1 MGIWNNDRIDKLEA
15 RLTSLENQLHATLWF
30 QKELML
36 LVKQFTEQVGVNFSD
51 QVKKQTENF
60 SSDIKRKIDDEY

>member
-1 MGIWNNDRIDKLEA
+1 MGIWINDRIEKLEA
-15 RLTSLENQLHATLWF
+15 RLTSLENQLHGTLWF

>member
-1 MGIWNNDRIDKLEA
+1 MGIWNNDRIEKLEA
-15 RLTSLENQLHATLWF
+15 RLTSLETPLHGTLWF

>member
-1 MGIWNNDRIDKLEA
+1 MGIWNNDRIEKLEA
-15 RLTSLENQLHATLWF
+15 RLTSLENQLHGTLWF

>member
-1 MGIWNNDRIDKLEA
+1 MGIWNNDRIEKLEA
-15 RLTSLENQLHATLWF
+15 RLTSLENQLHGTLWF

-60 SSDIKRKIDDEY
+60 SSDIIRKIDDEY

>member
-1 MGIWNNDRIDKLEA
+1 MGIWNNDRIEKLEA
-15 RLTSLENQLHATLWF
+15 RLTSLENQLHGTLWF

-36 LVKQFTEQVGVNFSD
+36 LEKQFTEQVGVNFSD

>member
-1 MGIWNNDRIDKLEA
+1 MGIWNNDRIEKLEA
-15 RLTSLENQLHATLWF
+15 RLTSLENQLHGTLWF
-30 QKELML
+30 QKQLML

>member
-1 MGIWNNDRIDKLEA
+1 MGIWNNDRIEKLEA
-15 RLTSLENQLHATLWF
+15 RLTSLENQLHGTLWF

-36 LVKQFTEQVGVNFSD
+36 LVKQFTEQIGVNFSD